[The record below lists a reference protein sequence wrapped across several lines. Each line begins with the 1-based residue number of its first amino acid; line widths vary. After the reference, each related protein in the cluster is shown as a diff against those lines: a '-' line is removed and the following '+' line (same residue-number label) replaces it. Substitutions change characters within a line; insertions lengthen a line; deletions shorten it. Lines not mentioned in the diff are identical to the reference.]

1 MMCGIPI
8 ITNVATE
15 IVNETQ
21 CGILVDYDNL
31 IKMKEGI
38 VKLRDNPELRK
49 KLGDNGRNAFLQ
61 KYNWN
66 AMEQKLYGV
75 YGQLI
80 LNQ

>member
-1 MMCGIPI
+1 
-8 ITNVATE
+8 
-15 IVNETQ
+15 
-21 CGILVDYDNL
+21 
-31 IKMKEGI
+31 MKEGI

-49 KLGDNGRNAFLQ
+49 KLGDNGREAFLQ